1 MNFQPKEFCYN
12 PKTKVF
18 SEIGG
23 SSSLANQ
30 IASNPSILGYT
41 KNTLVEALIEGYKK
55 SSSPSQKDR
64 SEIEEFIEEIEKNK
78 QGKYPLIIDAL
89 MYYGIFQCITAKIG
103 GKNTLILKTLKNLP
117 QKEWKE
123 ILREVFI
130 NIDFSQEIEKTH
142 LVGLTST
149 NTTTILHNKL
159 EILYFLET
167 GEIKLENSVIDH
179 ATSTT
184 KNLFNRSYSF
194 FYAGT
199 KNLSKDKRQKEF
211 TYNFNLPSGGGNVLV
226 IFTHDFDTKSVDVV
240 FSRRNTSSNKTRVDV
255 TGEGDA
261 IKILSTVMAVMDHFC
276 KKFQP
281 KYITFQAEIS
291 RENSS
296 RGRVYEKMV
305 KRYAETFGYKMTS
318 ITFKTYEANFSLEKK

>member
-1 MNFQPKEFCYN
+1 MNFQSKEFCYN

-23 SSSLANQ
+23 SSSLSNQ
-30 IASNPSILGYT
+30 IVSNPSILGYT
-41 KNTLVEALIEGYKK
+41 KNALVEALIEGYKK
-55 SSSPSQKDR
+55 SSSPVQKDR

-78 QGKYPLIIDAL
+78 QGKYPMIIDTL
-89 MYYGIFQCITAKIG
+89 MYYGIFQCITTKIG

-117 QKEWKE
+117 QREWKD
-123 ILREVFI
+123 ILQEVFI

-159 EILYFLET
+159 ETLYFLET
-167 GEIKLENSVIDH
+167 GEIKPENSVIDH

-199 KNLSKDKRQKEF
+199 KTLSRNKRQKEF
-211 TYNFNLPSGGGNVLV
+211 TYNFNLPSGGNILV
-226 IFTHDFDTKSVDVV
+226 TFTYDFDTKSVDVV

-261 IKILSTVMAVMDHFC
+261 IKILSTVMGVMDNFC

-281 KYITFQAEIS
+281 EYISFVAEIS
-291 RENSS
+291 KENSS

-305 KRYAETFGYKMTS
+305 KRYAESFGYKMTS
-318 ITFKTYEANFSLEKK
+318 IIFKTHEAHFSLKKK